1 MLVNSEAK
9 ELIMDDFG
17 RLRRRMEAGEALFG
31 CIMTMPSTRVAR
43 TLARTGCDWIVV
55 DTEHNSIGPEA
66 VHDIILATAGTSCSP
81 MVRLPAAHEVYA
93 KPALD
98 SGAVGIWIPHVDTP
112 EEAQAAVDMARFPP
126 EGARGLGPAYALDR
140 WQMSRADYI
149 RDANRDVIVAVLI
162 ESKEAITALPA
173 ILSVA
178 GVDVV
183 SIARGDLATSLGRIG
198 DENHPD
204 VRDQI
209 NVVEKLVKESGK
221 ALGEVAR
228 SREEVRDFVRRGYNF
243 ICLGTDAGL
252 LSRATVESLTDARE
266 QAANG

>member
-1 MLVNSEAK
+1 MLVNREA
-9 ELIMDDFG
+9 EALSMDDFG
-17 RLRRRMEAGEALFG
+17 RLRRRMQAGETLFG
-31 CIMTMPSTRVAR
+31 YIMTMPSTRVAR
-43 TLARTGCDWIVV
+43 TLSMTGCDWIVV

-81 MVRLPAAHEVYA
+81 MVRLPAADEVYA

-98 SGAVGIWIPHVDTP
+98 SGAVGIWIPHVDTA
-112 EEAQAAVDMARFPP
+112 EEARAAVDAARFPP
-126 EGARGLGPAYALDR
+126 DGARGLGPAYALDR

-149 RDANRDVIVAVLI
+149 RNANRDVIVAVLI
-162 ESKEAITALPA
+162 ESKEAIEALPA
-173 ILSVA
+173 ILDVA

-183 SIARGDLATSLGRIG
+183 SIARGDLATSLGHIG
-198 DENHPD
+198 EENHPD

-209 NVVEKLVKESGK
+209 NVIEKAVKESGK

-228 SREEVRDFVRRGYNF
+228 SQDEVRDFVRRGYNY

-252 LSRATVESLTDARE
+252 LSRAAVESLTDAHE
-266 QAANG
+266 HAANG